1 MSKFVLDEETL
12 RAFQEGLEDIKKM
25 NQDPADEVTRKRF
38 EKKWENH
45 EARELLELFMSPD
58 SED

>member
-1 MSKFVLDEETL
+1 MLDEETL

-38 EKKWENH
+38 ERKWENH
-45 EARELLELFMSPD
+45 EARELLEMFMSPD

>member
-12 RAFQEGLEDIKKM
+12 RDFQQGLEDLKKM
-25 NQDPADEVTRKRF
+25 NQDPADEVSRKRF

-45 EARELLELFMSPD
+45 DARELLELFMSLD
-58 SED
+58 AED